1 MVEGK
6 RLRNYLVY
14 GIGEIILVV
23 IGIMMA
29 LGINNWKQEQTDLK
43 ELNRIVTVI
52 KSDLEADLREAKE
65 IIESSEAD
73 QKLIVK
79 MLYDPKFKDS
89 IRDCEDCR
97 YIMSRVYVPNFNSNG
112 YDLLSNFNKD
122 VKTNNTQVDS
132 IIKFYNAYKR
142 EAFETRE
149 KIILDEIVDNMK
161 YLRNNYDWFS
171 EWFVSSNCD
180 TDCQDYFSSQ
190 DYINRLTYYEA
201 IFFDDY
207 LYGINLY
214 KKDLETTIAL
224 LE

>member
-132 IIKFYNAYKR
+132 IIKFYNY
-142 EAFETRE
+142 
-149 KIILDEIVDNMK
+149 
-161 YLRNNYDWFS
+161 
-171 EWFVSSNCD
+171 
-180 TDCQDYFSSQ
+180 
-190 DYINRLTYYEA
+190 
-201 IFFDDY
+201 
-207 LYGINLY
+207 
-214 KKDLETTIAL
+214 
-224 LE
+224 